1 MQRQSTLNL
10 LYAVTSKATLFTFT
24 YYMFL
29 FILYLIG
36 NYQYFLDTTQIFILQ
51 ILNVF
56 LILHCLFGLYY
67 LFLTIIFTVK
77 NKKIVLSKFI
87 LCTVS
92 VAFALVL
99 LFSVKALTALM

>member
-10 LYAVTSKATLFTFT
+10 LYAATSKTTLFTFT
-24 YYMFL
+24 YYMLL

-51 ILNVF
+51 ILSVF
-56 LILHCLFGLYY
+56 LILHCLSGLYY
-67 LFLTIIFTVK
+67 LFLTMVFAVK
-77 NKKIVLSKFI
+77 NRKIVLSKFI

-92 VAFALVL
+92 VTVALVL